1 MHFLNKVD
9 LFKDFAQKLILT
21 VLPNLFRTL
30 RTYCIP
36 IVVTYTYCSN
46 EYGVINEMFIIV
58 Y

>member
-1 MHFLNKVD
+1 MHFLSKVD

-30 RTYCIP
+30 RTHRIP

-46 EYGVINEMFIIV
+46 EYGVIN
-58 Y
+58 